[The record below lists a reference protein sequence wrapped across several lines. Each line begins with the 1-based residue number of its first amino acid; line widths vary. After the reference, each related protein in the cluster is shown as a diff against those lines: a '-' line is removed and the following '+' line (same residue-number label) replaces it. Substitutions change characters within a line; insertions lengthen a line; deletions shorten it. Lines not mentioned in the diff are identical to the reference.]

1 MMKEFYVYTQCI
13 NVCVYVLVNQVL
25 YPYIDKISDERQV
38 KGVKVYFRLHF
49 EVIQHIIA
57 VAGTR
62 GAYSHCVLSLKNE
75 KEFSH
80 VLKAQGIISPGEN
93 VFPTVLQTYQ
103 TAPCYM
109 VTFQI
114 YHNRC

>member
-1 MMKEFYVYTQCI
+1 M
-13 NVCVYVLVNQVL
+13 
-25 YPYIDKISDERQV
+25 
-38 KGVKVYFRLHF
+38 
-49 EVIQHIIA
+49 
-57 VAGTR
+57 
-62 GAYSHCVLSLKNE
+62 
-75 KEFSH
+75 
-80 VLKAQGIISPGEN
+80 LKAQGIISPGEN